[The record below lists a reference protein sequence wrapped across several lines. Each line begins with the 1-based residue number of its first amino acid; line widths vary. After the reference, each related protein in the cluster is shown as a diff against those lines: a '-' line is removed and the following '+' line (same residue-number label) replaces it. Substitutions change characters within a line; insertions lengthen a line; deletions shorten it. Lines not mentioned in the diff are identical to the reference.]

1 MVRISIPE
9 EKKDVL
15 GIIGQYM
22 GSILLGIGIGVEI
35 AKGADLYFILISAG
49 SAIYAAATKLRK
61 K

>member
-1 MVRISIPE
+1 MVGISISE
-9 EKKDVL
+9 KKKDVL

-22 GSILLGIGIGVEI
+22 GSILLGIGIGLEI

>member
-22 GSILLGIGIGVEI
+22 GSILLGIGIGLEI